1 MIKTD
6 SKGDRTLRSVSP
18 HRNAYKSDFHTIKC
32 SFDGVKADSVNKSYA
47 NGSSDTRED
56 TRGRPFGNKV
66 NKIKNIFLQMDGQ
79 QHEGDVSQIT
89 LPKYQF
95 STSAHKTALD
105 RGTGLD
111 SQSTDKSQKVDDV
124 EIDKA
129 VLAEKFSVTR
139 KLFERGMQDHPATE
153 SQVSSKAISP
163 VTSSKNSVE
172 EKSAWKLMPGSEDTT
187 STPKA
192 FPSSTS
198 PPVSKLEEKCDGEE
212 KKHVSRLPLNAGP
225 ISRRLENFIVD
236 SDGEE
241 TNNKVISRST
251 ESYSEVH
258 SPTEYSLPTSPV
270 FGGSPKPTSPVF
282 GGSPKPTSPVF
293 GGSPKPTSPVFG
305 GSPKPTSPV
314 FGGSP
319 KPTSPVFGGSP
330 KPTSPVVGGSPKPT
344 SPVFG
349 GSPKPTSPVVGG
361 SPKPTSPVFGGSPK
375 PTSPVFGGSPKPTSP
390 VVGGSP
396 KPTSPVFGGSPK
408 LISPVFGGS
417 PKPTSPFDGGC
428 PSAATIVPLPYFCN
442 TFVTT
447 VPKPWSPPHREQ
459 KHCLFFTGSYPSLDR
474 ADILDND
481 GMDSPVVGSPTKEKT
496 TQENY
501 SVDPNGVGVVRAELV
516 VVHNESSE
524 SEESDENAAGVLV
537 AESLIGGHGE
547 LPRNHLS
554 EAVKGKDS
562 ALGQVA
568 LGEER
573 ASGIWEKKLELRKEA
588 QLESQV
594 KDFREEDEAQEESEQ
609 EEQVAYSPEDEMCGI
624 ENAAF
629 VDDRDTDLEYVED
642 YDELPGLPDEGDPSP
657 RRKVK
662 FSTAPIRVFSTYS
675 NTEYD
680 RRNDDVD
687 PVAASAEYELE
698 KRLEKMD
705 AFPVEI
711 EKGENGL
718 GISIIGMGV
727 GADQGLEKLG
737 IFIKTITEG
746 GAAEKDGR
754 IQVNDQIIE
763 VDGTSLVGVAQI
775 FAATVLKN
783 TKGRVSFLI
792 GREKPGT
799 QSEVARLIRETL
811 EQEQSQRQQ
820 SFEESHELME
830 EEYFERED
838 MVHGSRSSE
847 GLVKTNESG
856 DEMFSSSKMA
866 PTQLAFTYN
875 ELQLKYSVAT
885 AELSQLKEKLRKSE
899 EDRMSQESRQAQLE
913 HDIQGNND
921 RIGKLEEYWLEAQAL
936 VTTVNEHLVETQKQY
951 EILEKKYNKAKKLL
965 KEYQQKEIEFLKKEE
980 ELKKA
985 LDEKEKQHVDHMER
999 LKERVKI
1006 KRKSDCCEGAE
1017 QLTVLESQPP
1027 EGEHR
1032 GHPPSMDMA
1041 DGKEESSW
1049 PDRNGQSDPNWS
1061 DVVPETPLLD
1071 ISAHRAKG
1079 QLAQK
1084 SRRQPPSRK
1093 LREALGNSPCP
1104 ERRNEKGEA
1113 CETEVPQQGG
1123 QASSPLLVPVFSEAD
1138 QQGGPA
1144 PWSGSSIKAQP
1155 SSMSSNMVQ
1164 SAQRRGSTE
1173 SSESPSTTDASSPS
1187 SSLELQSSGKKSDS
1201 KGKVKE
1207 IKDDTSDTSSTAK
1220 PKSWFPDFGGFRK
1233 SGGKGKKRG
1242 KDTPRGS
1249 LDSRGSGD
1257 LLENPG
1263 DLSPSDTLLSIPNCM
1278 PFFRFGDRDR
1288 QPPSSSPS
1296 LPRAATELS
1305 TEQNQ
1310 DLKSKTNLSWSSL
1323 FSRSFDL
1330 SFSVIDDSNPGSPD
1344 LGLAGLVGEP
1354 CLSGRSHTLTFSSN
1368 ETLDD
1373 EPALPGKEYQWQN
1386 RPVTEWTTTQVCH
1399 WLMGMNMDQYIEEF
1413 TAKGV
1418 TGQQLLHLDSDSL
1431 KTLGVL
1437 SQSDRATIKKKL
1449 KDMRKAQEKLEKLRE
1464 KREKE
1469 ALWSGKLPISTDS
1482 SC

>member
-1 MIKTD
+1 MEIVKLKMIKTD

-32 SFDGVKADSVNKSYA
+32 SFDGVKTDSVNKSYA

-79 QHEGDVSQIT
+79 QHEGQDARMVSKSDVSQ
-89 LPKYQF
+89 YQF
-95 STSAHKTALD
+95 SSSANKIALD
-105 RGTGLD
+105 RGIGLD

-153 SQVSSKAISP
+153 SHISSKAISP

-172 EKSAWKLMPGSEDTT
+172 EKSPGKLMPGIEDTS
-187 STPKA
+187 STPKVS
-192 FPSSTS
+192 PSSTS
-198 PPVSKLEEKCDGEE
+198 PPESKLEEKCDREE
-212 KKHVSRLPLNAGP
+212 KKHVSRLSLNAGP

-241 TNNKVISRST
+241 TNNKVIFRST

-270 FGGSPKPTSPVF
+270 FGGFPKPTSPVFGGSPKPTSPVFGCSPKPTSPVFGCSPKPTSPVFGCSPKPTSPVF

-293 GGSPKPTSPVFG
+293 GCSPKPTSPVFECSPKPTSPVFG
-305 GSPKPTSPV
+305 CSPKPTSPI
-314 FGGSP
+314 FGGFP
-319 KPTSPVFGGSP
+319 KPT
-330 KPTSPVVGGSPKPT
+330 T
-344 SPVFG
+344 
-349 GSPKPTSPVVGG
+349 
-361 SPKPTSPVFGGSPK
+361 
-375 PTSPVFGGSPKPTSP
+375 
-390 VVGGSP
+390 
-396 KPTSPVFGGSPK
+396 
-408 LISPVFGGS
+408 
-417 PKPTSPFDGGC
+417 PFDGEC
-428 PSAATIVPLPYFCN
+428 SSAATTVTLPYFCN

-447 VPKPWSPPHREQ
+447 VPKPWSPPKREQ

-481 GMDSPVVGSPTKEKT
+481 GMDSPVARSPTKEKPP
-496 TQENY
+496 QKNY

-524 SEESDENAAGVLV
+524 SEENDENAAGKLAV
-537 AESLIGGHGE
+537 ESLMEGHDE
-547 LPRNHLS
+547 PPRNHLS
-554 EAVKGKDS
+554 EAAKGEGS

-568 LGEER
+568 LEEER
-573 ASGIWEKKLELRKEA
+573 ARGIWEEKLELRKEA
-588 QLESQV
+588 QLESHV
-594 KDFREEDEAQEESEQ
+594 KDFREEDEAQEEESEQ
-609 EEQVAYSPEDEMCGI
+609 EAQIGHSPEDGMPPVVCGI

-642 YDELPGLPDEGDPSP
+642 YDELPGLPDEEDPSP
-657 RRKVK
+657 HRKVK

-763 VDGTSLVGVAQI
+763 VDGISLVGVAQI

-820 SFEESHELME
+820 SFDEAHELME

-847 GLVKTNESG
+847 GLAKTNEPG

-899 EDRMSQESRQAQLE
+899 GERISQESRQAQLE
-913 HDIQGNND
+913 HDIQENND
-921 RIGKLEEYWLEAQAL
+921 RIGKLEEYWLEAQTL

-965 KEYQQKEIEFLKKEE
+965 KEYQQKETEFLKKEE

-985 LDEKEKQHVDHMER
+985 LDEKEKQHVEHMER
-999 LKERVKI
+999 LKERL
-1006 KRKSDCCEGAE
+1006 A
-1017 QLTVLESQPP
+1017 VLESQPP
-1027 EGEHR
+1027 EGGHW
-1032 GHPPSMDMA
+1032 GHPSSKDTA
-1041 DGKEESSW
+1041 DGREESDW
-1049 PDRNGQSDPNWS
+1049 PDRNGQSDPNWR

-1093 LREALGNSPCP
+1093 LREALGNSPCQ
-1104 ERRNEKGEA
+1104 ERANEKEEA
-1113 CETEVPQQGG
+1113 CETEVPQQGD
-1123 QASSPLLVPVFSEAD
+1123 QASSPSLVPVLSAAD
-1138 QQGGPA
+1138 QQEGPA
-1144 PWSGSSIKAQP
+1144 PGSESGIKAQP
-1155 SSMSSNMVQ
+1155 SSMSSNIVQ
-1164 SAQRRGSTE
+1164 PAQRRGSTE
-1173 SSESPSTTDASSPS
+1173 SSESPSTASPTEASSPS
-1187 SSLELQSSGKKSDS
+1187 KSLELQSSGTKSDS

-1257 LLENPG
+1257 LLESPG
-1263 DLSPSDTLLSIPNCM
+1263 DLSPSDTLSSTPNCM

-1288 QPPSSSPS
+1288 QASTSPS
-1296 LPRAATELS
+1296 LPRAVTELS

-1310 DLKSKTNLSWSSL
+1310 DLKSK
-1323 FSRSFDL
+1323 

-1418 TGQQLLHLDSDSL
+1418 NGQQLLHLDSDRL

-1469 ALWSGKLPISTDS
+1469 ALWSGKLPVSTDS